1 MKFIKAAVISLLLL
15 SVFSGCKE
23 KSWKYYIN
31 NNSNEKARVVF
42 YHHKIDEEINKI
54 DKEVILN
61 SDETAQIG
69 TFSGDDLHTL
79 SWNYVKV
86 FLDDELAYECV
97 LDSMDSH
104 SILNVEY
111 YYSRHPKAKGDNE
124 VADLFRW
131 CGDVLC
137 ENQCYSDPPE
147 VDPETGEEGGACY
160 GNGTC
165 NEGLLCEKDI
175 CVKDP
180 ETDDDSSENSDDEA
194 DEPGDDDSADECDID
209 YRVFMTQ
216 KDIESIVH
224 CKHITGEL
232 LIEGSNI
239 EEIKL
244 PKLES
249 VEGGIEISDNSKLKI
264 FSAPKLNWIGW
275 EIFIFENPMLEEL
288 ELENLVDTGS
298 IVIGMNA
305 SLKSLTLPQFMECSG
320 GVFVMFND
328 SLESIDVSVLDT
340 VNDDIFIYKNASLKS
355 FSFPKLLYIGL
366 QLLVARNNV
375 LETFDLYWLRNAQ
388 YVAIAY
394 NPQLP
399 TELAEAVIE
408 KIKENDE
415 EFEKYDYEVCENK
428 DSTVK
433 CYDDYEWEWEEDW
446 GDDDSGCI
454 SDTYQCS
461 GNILHKCEDGI
472 WKYVENC
479 GETGLTCDI
488 EKRKCV

>member
-1 MKFIKAAVISLLLL
+1 MKFIKTVVISLLLL

-31 NNSNEKARVVF
+31 NNSEKVARVVF
-42 YHHKIDEEINKI
+42 YENTALLDKNTMEITINP
-54 DKEVILN
+54 N
-61 SDETAQIG
+61 ETAFFG
-69 TFSGDDLHTL
+69 ECFYKSDCYSLFSWIH
-79 SWNYVKV
+79 VKV
-86 FLDDELAYECV
+86 FWGDELAYECV
-97 LDSMDSH
+97 PEENDLHSS
-104 SILNVEY
+104 SILSMWY
-111 YYSRHPKAKGDNE
+111 YAPIDKEVKYSER

-137 ENQCYSDPPE
+137 ENQCYRDLPE
-147 VDPETGEEGGACY
+147 VTPEPGEEGGACY

-165 NEGLLCEKDI
+165 NEGLICEKDI

-180 ETDDDSSENSDDEA
+180 EADDDSNETGDDDNGEN
-194 DEPGDDDSADECDID
+194 GDDDSADGCDVD
-209 YRVFMTQ
+209 YKVFMTQ
-216 KDIESIVH
+216 DDIESIAH
-224 CKHITGEL
+224 CKHINGEL
-232 LIEGSNI
+232 FIEGSSI

-264 FSAPKLNWIGW
+264 FSAPKLNWVSW
-275 EIFIFENPMLEEL
+275 EIFIFENPVLEEL
-288 ELENLVDTGS
+288 EFESLVETDS
-298 IVIGMNA
+298 IFVAMNP
-305 SLKSLTLPQFMECSG
+305 SLKSLTLPQLEDSSG
-320 GVFVMFND
+320 GVFIMFND
-328 SLESIDVSVLDT
+328 SLESVDISVLDT

-355 FSFPKLLYIGL
+355 FSFPKLLYVGL
-366 QLLVARNNV
+366 QLLVARNDV
-375 LETFDLYWLRNAQ
+375 LETFDLYWLRSAQ

-433 CYDDYEWEWEEDW
+433 CYEDYDWDWDDM
-446 GDDDSGCI
+446 
-454 SDTYQCS
+454 
-461 GNILHKCEDGI
+461 
-472 WKYVENC
+472 
-479 GETGLTCDI
+479 
-488 EKRKCV
+488 